1 MITVTQTE
9 FRNHIK
15 KYMDAVEQG
24 EEIEI
29 CRNGKP
35 VATVVPRQKA
45 RVPSWKRDRPLLKLP
60 DGVSVSQLII
70 EERDEGW

>member
-9 FRNHIK
+9 FRNHIR
-15 KYMDAVEQG
+15 KYMAAVEQG

-45 RVPSWKRDRPLLKLP
+45 RVPSWKREHEPLVIP
-60 DGVSVSQLII
+60 GVSLSKMII
-70 EERDEGW
+70 EEREEGW

>member
-1 MITVTQTE
+1 MTTVTQTE
-9 FRNHIK
+9 FRNHIR

-35 VATVVPRQKA
+35 VATVVPRNRS
-45 RVPSWKRDRPLLKLP
+45 RVPHWKQVEPLVIP
-60 DGVSVSQLII
+60 GVSLSKMII
-70 EERDEGW
+70 EEREEGW